1 MGFQLVHAA
10 AVMSNVADVP
20 EPLKLLRLEG
30 EHRVVLQILQNGR
43 LPLLEGVDK
52 VHNAEGEW
60 LDQCWSD
67 ICCDYLTAVTAG
79 GTLRIT
85 CSKPLV

>member
-1 MGFQLVHAA
+1 MGFQVVHAA

-43 LPLLEGVDK
+43 LPLLEGVDQ
-52 VHNAEGEW
+52 VHNAEGGMVG
-60 LDQCWSD
+60 SM
-67 ICCDYLTAVTAG
+67 
-79 GTLRIT
+79 
-85 CSKPLV
+85 LV